1 MTFLVAYIIKS
12 IIAGGIL
19 YAWYLVAL
27 RNRKFHVY
35 NRVYLLSATVASLVL
50 PFANLSIFHHSI
62 PISGFTPISHRS
74 LPSDPT
80 VAIACPAIISLF
92 LLTVMIIKIAR
103 VYRIKKVN
111 GYVKRGSIDFIRT
124 RLENAPFS
132 FLNNLFWREDM
143 STTDSNGKRIFKHE
157 MTHIRQRHTYDKLFV
172 QAITCIGW
180 MNPFFWLIQKE
191 LNVVHEFLADVAAI
205 EEGDTGSF
213 AMMLLQCHNRGE
225 YLDPSHH
232 FFQSPVLRRLNMVA
246 SPRDSSPSYARK
258 CLALPLIALLLFL
271 FSFKMSPVK
280 NDIQIV
286 QRIEKA
292 SPSST
297 PQAARTY
304 YIRYRYW
311 TVM

>member
-1 MTFLVAYIIKS
+1 
-12 IIAGGIL
+12 
-19 YAWYLVAL
+19 
-27 RNRKFHVY
+27 
-35 NRVYLLSATVASLVL
+35 
-50 PFANLSIFHHSI
+50 
-62 PISGFTPISHRS
+62 
-74 LPSDPT
+74 
-80 VAIACPAIISLF
+80 
-92 LLTVMIIKIAR
+92 MIIKIAR

-191 LNVVHEFLADVAAI
+191 LNVVHEFLADEAAI